1 MNVRVPDLLIA
12 ALLAAGF
19 AAVGETTLRR
29 CSRDVLAWNESFL
42 VGMAVCAAAL
52 FPLSLLFPHG
62 ALVAELALMGSC
74 VLTAAARRVRARPG
88 PPVRPSPRDPATLL
102 LLAAVLFVAGCFVAL
117 DLRYNLLWDAF
128 QIWASKT
135 QLLFYEG
142 ALGRSWYPGDTY
154 ELRHL
159 PYPPLVPLYEA
170 LLDLVRGRFDFDSF
184 KPVFLPFYFSMLV
197 SVYGAARALVPA
209 QRAMLAALLL
219 ALLPPLSTSH
229 AAGGYA
235 DMPQAAFVAGV
246 VSAALN
252 RRERGNV
259 LPWLIGGLTTVK
271 AEGTILAV
279 VACGAVLLCWLLE
292 RSPEEPL
299 PFRSRWKGIA
309 VVALFL
315 GLRAAYIRWL
325 GVEDS
330 VYGTLTASRISE
342 ALARLP
348 LVARVCLVK
357 LLSPRRWGLLWPA
370 FGLAGIVLFL
380 RGTSTEK
387 SLVAATASAAI
398 VLATVFLFTTW
409 PLELHIDQAYPRLLE
424 QLAPAAV
431 VCLVIGFGRAEG
443 SMGGSAAA

>member
-1 MNVRVPDLLIA
+1 
-12 ALLAAGF
+12 
-19 AAVGETTLRR
+19 
-29 CSRDVLAWNESFL
+29 
-42 VGMAVCAAAL
+42 
-52 FPLSLLFPHG
+52 
-62 ALVAELALMGSC
+62 
-74 VLTAAARRVRARPG
+74 
-88 PPVRPSPRDPATLL
+88 
-102 LLAAVLFVAGCFVAL
+102 
-117 DLRYNLLWDAF
+117 
-128 QIWASKT
+128 
-135 QLLFYEG
+135 
-142 ALGRSWYPGDTY
+142 
-154 ELRHL
+154 
-159 PYPPLVPLYEA
+159 
-170 LLDLVRGRFDFDSF
+170 
-184 KPVFLPFYFSMLV
+184 
-197 SVYGAARALVPA
+197 
-209 QRAMLAALLL
+209 
-219 ALLPPLSTSH
+219 
-229 AAGGYA
+229 
-235 DMPQAAFVAGV
+235 MPQAAFVAGV

-252 RRERGNV
+252 RRERGHV

-292 RSPEEPL
+292 LSPEKPL
-299 PFRSRWKGIA
+299 PSRSRWKGVA

-315 GLRAAYIRWL
+315 GLRAAYIHWL

-357 LLSPRRWGLLWPA
+357 MLSPRRWGLLWPA
-370 FGLAGIVLFL
+370 FGLAGIVLFI

-431 VCLVIGFGRAEG
+431 VCLAIGFGRAEG